1 MIDAIG
7 KEGRKC
13 QDSFEIVE
21 HEYICQC
28 ADRGCGAGTL
38 SAEEIAEV
46 DSLYLVGA
54 GWNPAAVPVS
64 IRDDI

>member
-1 MIDAIG
+1 MTL
-7 KEGRKC
+7 
-13 QDSFEIVE
+13 FEIVE

>member
-1 MIDAIG
+1 MLLERRA
-7 KEGRKC
+7 ENVRTL
-13 QDSFEIVE
+13 FEIVE

-46 DSLYLVGA
+46 DRKSV
-54 GWNPAAVPVS
+54 V
-64 IRDDI
+64 

>member
-1 MIDAIG
+1 MLLERRA
-7 KEGRKC
+7 ENVRTL
-13 QDSFEIVE
+13 FEIVE

-46 DSLYLVGA
+46 DSLYLVALVGTGCCA
-54 GWNPAAVPVS
+54 RFN
-64 IRDDI
+64 